1 MSKSSTRAK
10 KNQSSEYIFFVS
22 GGALKA
28 NQIYVGWCSSDV
40 ETFARDNLTQYFTKK
55 ANGKAYAC
63 EDAETK
69 FTSLLEHEKRAD
81 NSNILEISIKEAQD
95 FMKKVLD
102 NDKAKANNFKLTD
115 EITPKKSKAKPES
128 GEDTDAGKK
137 DETDN
142 NETGDESDV
151 KASANTNANASANTS
166 SKKKPVA
173 KKQQKK
179 DEEENQETGDESDN
193 KKEVKKKS
201 APRKKQEKDE
211 KEEEE
216 TKPKKKAEPKK
227 KGKKDE

>member
-1 MSKSSTRAK
+1 MSKSNTRAK
-10 KNQSSEYIFFVS
+10 KNQSNEYIFFVS

-115 EITPKKSKAKPES
+115 EITPKKTKAKPES
-128 GEDTDAGKK
+128 GDDTDVGKK

-151 KASANTNANASANTS
+151 KASANTS

-193 KKEVKKKS
+193 KKEVKKKP
-201 APRKKQEKDE
+201 APKKKQEKED
-211 KEEEE
+211 KDEEE

>member
-95 FMKKVLD
+95 LMKKVLD
-102 NDKAKANNFKLTD
+102 NDKAKAHNFKLTD

-151 KASANTNANASANTS
+151 KASANANASANAS

-173 KKQQKK
+173 RKQKK

>member
-1 MSKSSTRAK
+1 MSKSNTRAK
-10 KNQSSEYIFFVS
+10 KNQSNEYIFFVS
-22 GGALKA
+22 GGSLKA

-128 GEDTDAGKK
+128 GDDTDAGKK

-142 NETGDESDV
+142 NETGDESDI
-151 KASANTNANASANTS
+151 KASANTSANASANAS

-173 KKQQKK
+173 RKQKK

-193 KKEVKKKS
+193 KKEVKKKP

-211 KEEEE
+211 KEED
-216 TKPKKKAEPKK
+216 TKSKKKAEPKK

>member
-1 MSKSSTRAK
+1 MSKSSTRSK

-69 FTSLLEHEKRAD
+69 FTSLLQHEKRAN
-81 NSNILEISIKEAQD
+81 NSNVLEISIKEAQD
-95 FMKKVLD
+95 LMKKVLD

-151 KASANTNANASANTS
+151 KASANTSA

-201 APRKKQEKDE
+201 APKKKQEDE
-211 KEEEE
+211 GEA
-216 TKPKKKAEPKK
+216 KPKKKAEPKK

>member
-1 MSKSSTRAK
+1 MPIDGSGEPLYTSIVFVVNASAKASEVKLRAA
-10 KNQSSEYIFFVS
+10 S
-22 GGALKA
+22 A
-28 NQIYVGWCSSDV
+28 
-40 ETFARDNLTQYFTKK
+40 
-55 ANGKAYAC
+55 
-63 EDAETK
+63 
-69 FTSLLEHEKRAD
+69 
-81 NSNILEISIKEAQD
+81 
-95 FMKKVLD
+95 
-102 NDKAKANNFKLTD
+102 AKANNFKLTD

-128 GEDTDAGKK
+128 GDDTDAGKK

-151 KASANTNANASANTS
+151 KASANTSANTS

-173 KKQQKK
+173 RKQKK

-211 KEEEE
+211 EE

>member
-95 FMKKVLD
+95 LMKKVLD
-102 NDKAKANNFKLTD
+102 NDKAKAHNFKLTD

-151 KASANTNANASANTS
+151 KASANANTS

-173 KKQQKK
+173 RKQKK

-211 KEEEE
+211 KDEEE

>member
-95 FMKKVLD
+95 LMKKVLD
-102 NDKAKANNFKLTD
+102 NDKAKAHNFKLTD

-151 KASANTNANASANTS
+151 KASANASANTS

-173 KKQQKK
+173 RKQKK

-201 APRKKQEKDE
+201 APKKKQEKDE
-211 KEEEE
+211 KDEEE